1 MPYLCIMGLRQ
12 EKFGKQVL
20 RDLSELL
27 NLHRAEWLGSAFVT
41 ISDVQVSPDLGLV
54 KVYVSLYNNPNR
66 QQILDQLDL
75 HNKDIRHE
83 LARRIRNNVKKIPE
97 IRFYEDNGLDYA
109 AKMDEVFARIKRDES
124 SDS

>member
-1 MPYLCIMGLRQ
+1 MGLRQ
-12 EKFGKQVL
+12 DKFGKQVL

-66 QQILDQLDL
+66 QAIMDSLEE
-75 HNKDIRHE
+75 HNKEIRHE

-97 IRFYEDNGLDYA
+97 IRFYEDNSLDYA
-109 AKMDEVFARIKRDES
+109 ANMDEVFARIKRDETGE
-124 SDS
+124 